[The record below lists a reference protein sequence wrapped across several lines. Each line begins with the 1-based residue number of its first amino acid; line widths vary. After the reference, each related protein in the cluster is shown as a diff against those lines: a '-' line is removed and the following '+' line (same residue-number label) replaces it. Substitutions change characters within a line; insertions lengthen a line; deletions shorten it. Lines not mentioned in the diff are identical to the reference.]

1 MCVPF
6 YMCSVLTVSVFIR
19 DWRLLEADVYSNPA
33 FIRTCVSEPQAFSRG
48 RCLFETQR
56 LLEVLW

>member
-1 MCVPF
+1 
-6 YMCSVLTVSVFIR
+6 
-19 DWRLLEADVYSNPA
+19 
-33 FIRTCVSEPQAFSRG
+33 VSEPQAFSRG